1 MITDLIGDLFTR
13 IKNACLVNKRDIVV
27 PYSNM
32 KYAILDVL
40 KKEGYVLD
48 VKKVKRELLVSMA
61 FKRRKPVISDIK
73 NISRP
78 GLRVYKGAKSLP
90 NTLRGMGVSVIS
102 TSQGV
107 MSGKEAKKKGLGGEV
122 LGEVW

>member
-1 MITDLIGDLFTR
+1 MITDPIGDLFTR
-13 IKNACLVNKRDIVV
+13 IRNACLVAKREIVV
-27 PYSNM
+27 PYSNA

-40 KKEGYVLD
+40 KKEGYVAD
-48 VKKVKRELLVSMA
+48 VKKVKRELLVSLA

-78 GLRVYKGAKSLP
+78 GLRVYRGARGLP
-90 NTLRGMGVSVIS
+90 NTLRGAGVSIIS
-102 TSQGV
+102 TSQGI
-107 MSGKEAKKKGLGGEV
+107 MSGGQAKKKGLGGEV